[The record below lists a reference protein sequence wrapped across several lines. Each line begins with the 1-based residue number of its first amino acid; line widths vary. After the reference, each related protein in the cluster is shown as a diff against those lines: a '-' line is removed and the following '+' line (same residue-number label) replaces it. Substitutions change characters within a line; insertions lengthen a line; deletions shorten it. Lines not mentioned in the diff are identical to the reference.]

1 MKINILEKLGII
13 VSFPKSL
20 IPSEI
25 GCNKPY
31 IPIKLGPLLRCIP
44 PNTFL
49 SKSVRKAI
57 DNNSGIKKEI
67 YFNHN
72 ILIMYI

>member
-44 PNTFL
+44 PNTFSPKVL
-49 SKSVRKAI
+49 ERL
-57 DNNSGIKKEI
+57 
-67 YFNHN
+67 
-72 ILIMYI
+72 LIIIVV